1 MATLAALGGVVVVVV
16 SAGVKPRAPTVRFS
30 PTPKLLF
37 HLACRSFALS
47 ADGVN
52 TTIRHEIDWDVN
64 NVTDTAE
71 AEAEE
76 EAEAAPLLLP
86 PLLLLLLL
94 TLVTLV
100 PASLLKPKQRSMAI
114 SAAPVFPLPGGA
126 QRRAF
131 CLVS

>member
-1 MATLAALGGVVVVVV
+1 VALAVLGVVLVLV

-47 ADGVN
+47 EEGVN

-71 AEAEE
+71 EEAEE
-76 EAEAAPLLLP
+76 AS

-94 TLVTLV
+94 VPPLLLLLALLTLV
-100 PASLLKPKQRSMAI
+100 PASRLKPKQRSMAI